1 MKLELSTLFRRQ
13 VTFKTAK
20 SNMGKR
26 LQIKKK
32 KTLLYPYLQTLWSNS
47 CAVGCAL
54 KEKVGQGG
62 LAVTPFRR
70 VTTPWNTLPPPS
82 ISPNQSLSLKLF
94 IFKINKQK
102 SDYFLEL
109 VMISLPVPVALTR
122 GPIKWFHFFFFEV
135 GSGRKIKTVTGCCL
149 LFVNIVF
156 VNINFLFCIVSPT
169 SPTNIP
175 TQSPVYKP
183 LCSIH
188 YARLYVLLFFLHYF
202 LREHKQEESKKK
214 KLVSVRESTNNREK
228 VTSYVIRT
236 NTTAECV
243 CEGLALFSRI
253 SYLIYV
259 SI

>member
-122 GPIKWFHFFFFEV
+122 GPIKWFHFFFFWGWEWEKNKDSH
-135 GSGRKIKTVTGCCL
+135 GL
-149 LFVNIVF
+149 LSIV
-156 VNINFLFCIVSPT
+156 C
-169 SPTNIP
+169 
-175 TQSPVYKP
+175 K
-183 LCSIH
+183 H
-188 YARLYVLLFFLHYF
+188 
-202 LREHKQEESKKK
+202 
-214 KLVSVRESTNNREK
+214 
-228 VTSYVIRT
+228 
-236 NTTAECV
+236 CV
-243 CEGLALFSRI
+243 CKHKLSVLYCFSHF
-253 SYLIYV
+253 SN
-259 SI
+259 